1 MLSVFVERRDQAKI
15 FVESGIDEVDKFG
28 YNKAEEIERKAGLAM
43 NVFDIMG
50 PIMVGPSS
58 SHTAGAVKI
67 GFTARQLLREEIKQ
81 VKLYL
86 HGSFLATGKG
96 HGTDKAL
103 IAGLLGMKPDDERIP
118 DSFRYAIERGLEYEF
133 AGIELRNAHPNSVLL
148 KLEGIKGNK
157 LELVAS
163 SIGGG
168 AIMINKIDGVEAD
181 VCACYPTLIVNNE
194 DKPGHVSMV
203 TSVLSQKAVNI
214 ATMRIYRDKRG
225 GNAVMIIECDQEV
238 SLEVIDVLR
247 KAEGVMKVTY
257 LSMEEKNE
265 F

>member
-1 MLSVFVERRDQAKI
+1 
-15 FVESGIDEVDKFG
+15 
-28 YNKAEEIERKAGLAM
+28 M

-67 GFTARQLLREEIKQ
+67 GFTARQLLREEIKL

-118 DSFRYAIERGLEYEF
+118 DSFRYANERGLEYEF

-148 KLEGIKGNK
+148 KLEGVKGNK

-238 SLEVIDVLR
+238 SLEVINVLR
-247 KAEGVMKVTY
+247 KAEGVKKVTY